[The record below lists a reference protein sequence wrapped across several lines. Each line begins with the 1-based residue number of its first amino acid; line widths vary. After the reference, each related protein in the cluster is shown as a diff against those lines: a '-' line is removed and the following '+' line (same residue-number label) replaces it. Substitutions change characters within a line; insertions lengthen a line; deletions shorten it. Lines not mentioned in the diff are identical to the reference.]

1 MKQVWFIPH
10 LAQLAVA
17 SRRTGVCPRRSAR
30 NGSLITAVFV
40 YVPCALLVT
49 LSSEFNFVFC
59 SSSGGVRKGGLYSDQ
74 RALKTH
80 DTIRQYTSVCS
91 PQATAG
97 TVSTAIY
104 QLNSNIH
111 SAVNFGI
118 KRFLHGDINRE
129 DKMCLA
135 KSVNI
140 QCNGKEEARQAAA
153 ALNTENLQF
162 DVAYTSVLRRAH
174 DTLDIILREIRQP
187 GLPVQIWRRSFDV
200 RPPPMEKHHKYYNEI
215 VNNPKFR
222 SIKGRIP
229 QTESLKTTMLRVIPF
244 WNSAIVADIKS
255 GKRVLVVC
263 HGTSLRGIVKHV
275 GRLSDDAITRLNLPT
290 GIPFIFEFDA
300 DFKPIAS
307 MKFLS
312 DEDTVQKAMEK
323 VASIGRAPN

>member
-1 MKQVWFIPH
+1 MTQQRGWGISRHRMKQVWFIPH

-140 QCNGKEEARQAAA
+140 QCNGRFG
-153 ALNTENLQF
+153 LRSVGLQQRE
-162 DVAYTSVLRRAH
+162 TSDR
-174 DTLDIILREIRQP
+174 
-187 GLPVQIWRRSFDV
+187 
-200 RPPPMEKHHKYYNEI
+200 
-215 VNNPKFR
+215 
-222 SIKGRIP
+222 
-229 QTESLKTTMLRVIPF
+229 
-244 WNSAIVADIKS
+244 KS
-255 GKRVLVVC
+255 
-263 HGTSLRGIVKHV
+263 
-275 GRLSDDAITRLNLPT
+275 
-290 GIPFIFEFDA
+290 
-300 DFKPIAS
+300 
-307 MKFLS
+307 
-312 DEDTVQKAMEK
+312 
-323 VASIGRAPN
+323 